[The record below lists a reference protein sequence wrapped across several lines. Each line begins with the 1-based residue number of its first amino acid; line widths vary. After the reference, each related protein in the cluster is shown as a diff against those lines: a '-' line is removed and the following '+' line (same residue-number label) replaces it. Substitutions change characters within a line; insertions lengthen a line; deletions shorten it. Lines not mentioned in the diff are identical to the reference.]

1 MLIFR
6 DRTRQ
11 RAVHSAADV
20 LAQLLRSNSLKPH
33 RFHRNSAIGP
43 FVVAHVCRERALV
56 IELRDAPRAPRTPR
70 TEESREANRRALL
83 RELGFRLLRVSRS
96 ELLGRPEQV
105 LAQVR
110 AALR

>member
-1 MLIFR
+1 M
-6 DRTRQ
+6 
-11 RAVHSAADV
+11 

-33 RFHRNSAIGP
+33 RFQRNSAIGP
-43 FVVAHVCRERALV
+43 FVVEHVCRERALV
-56 IELRDAPRAPRTPR
+56 VELRDAPRA
-70 TEESREANRRALL
+70 EGSREANRRALL